1 MGRET
6 TCTARFGGRTSE
18 GRLLLETDE
27 LVFRGDRRLIIP
39 LEEVTSASVED
50 GWLEVVHGSE
60 RASFRLAA
68 QAQAWAD
75 RLRGPKPL
83 LDKLG
88 VKEGMRVSVLRMDDA
103 GFVAELRARGADV
116 SVGRRRS
123 NADLV
128 FLGAEHRRDLARL
141 ALMESAIGRDG
152 AVWVVFPKG
161 RREIR
166 DVEVIEAGVAA
177 GLVDTKVARF
187 SESHTA
193 LKFVIPR
200 ARR

>member
-6 TCTARFGGRTSE
+6 TCTARFGGRTSD
-18 GRLLLETDE
+18 GRLFLETDE
-27 LVFRGDRRLIIP
+27 LVFRGDRRLTIP
-39 LEEVTSASVED
+39 LDEVTSASVED

-60 RASFRLAA
+60 RASFRLGP

-75 RLRGPKPL
+75 RLRGGKPL

-88 VKEGMRVSVLRMDDA
+88 VKEGMRVSILHLSNA

-116 SVGRRRS
+116 TIGRRRS
-123 NADLV
+123 SADLV
-128 FLGAEHRRDLARL
+128 FMGAEHRRDLARL
-141 ALMESAIGRDG
+141 ALMESAIARDG
-152 AVWVVFPKG
+152 AVWVVYPKG
-161 RREIR
+161 RQEIR
-166 DVEVIEAGVAA
+166 EVEVIESGVAA
-177 GLVDTKVARF
+177 GLVDTKVVRF

-193 LKFVIPR
+193 LKFVIPK